1 MKRGYTGRVLSVILL
16 CAVLF
21 AAFGVVS
28 YHGEW
33 WFPIAEQ
40 LRIREENPWKK
51 TNVANGAQYTITQLK
66 AAECVTY
73 SDTLMLVNS
82 QNPLPQNYEP
92 SLVTYNG
99 AQMHP
104 FMLQSYIA
112 LRDDVE
118 EQTGVRIY
126 VVSDYRTAEEQE
138 QIIHESEEGIAA
150 PLGCSEHEA
159 GMALDVYAPYH
170 DGKTFL
176 RSDAGRLINRICG
189 EYGFIVRYPAG
200 KEEITGIS
208 YEPWHL
214 RYVGAPHAKIIM
226 DTGLTYEEYLDAFT
240 PNTWYSYG
248 SYYTGRFDCATVSMP
263 SGWKSCEISPDNM
276 GYYFITVTM

>member
-1 MKRGYTGRVLSVILL
+1 MKRGYTVRVLCVLL
-16 CAVLF
+16 ICATLF
-21 AAFGVVS
+21 VGAGWIF

-33 WFPIAEQ
+33 WFPMIEQ
-40 LRIREENPWKK
+40 LRIYDENPWKK
-51 TNVANGAQYTITQLK
+51 ANDFDGEEQTLSSLK
-66 AAECVTY
+66 ATSCVTY
-73 SDTLMLVNS
+73 SNIKMLINAEH
-82 QNPLPQNYEP
+82 PLPEDYEP

-126 VVSDYRTAEEQE
+126 VVSDYRTSEEQE
-138 QIIHESEEGIAA
+138 QILHESADGIAA

-159 GMALDVYAPYH
+159 GLALDVYAPYH

-189 EYGFIVRYPAG
+189 EYGFILRYPVG

-214 RYVGAPHAKIIM
+214 RYVGAPHAKMIM
-226 DTGLTYEEYLDAFT
+226 DCGLTYEEYIESFV
-240 PNTWYSYG
+240 PNTWYSCEN
-248 SYYTGRFDCATVSMP
+248 YYTGRFDSKTIPMP
-263 SGWKSCEISPDNM
+263 SGWKSCEISPDNT
-276 GYYFITVTM
+276 GYYLITVTM

>member
-1 MKRGYTGRVLSVILL
+1 MKRDLTTRVFVVMMICAMLFVGAGVI
-16 CAVLF
+16 
-21 AAFGVVS
+21 S

-33 WFPIAEQ
+33 WFPIMEQ
-40 LRIREENPWKK
+40 LRIRDENPWKEIE
-51 TNVANGAQYTITQLK
+51 ITVGEALTPEQLK
-66 AAECVTY
+66 ATSCVTE
-73 SDTLMLVNS
+73 SNIQMLVNADH
-82 QNPLPQNYEP
+82 PLPEQYKP

-104 FMLQSYIA
+104 YMLQPYIA

-126 VVSDYRTAEEQE
+126 VVSDYRTSEEQE
-138 QIIHESEEGIAA
+138 QILHESADGIAA

-159 GMALDVYAPYH
+159 GLALDVYAPYH

-176 RSDAGRLINRICG
+176 RSDAGRLINRVCG
-189 EYGFIVRYPAG
+189 EYGFILRYPIG

-214 RYVGAPHAKIIM
+214 RYVGVPHAKIIM
-226 DTGLTYEEYLDAFT
+226 DCGLTYEEYIASFA
-240 PNTWYSYG
+240 PNTWYSCG
-248 SYYTGRFDCATVSMP
+248 NYYTGRFDSQSILMP
-263 SGWKSCEISPDNM
+263 KGWKSCEISPDNT
-276 GYYFITVTM
+276 GYYLVTVSM